1 MTDDARAA
9 TAVASDG
16 TYERR
21 RPSLNADSYTKIPRA
36 NFVCV
41 RVRQVYVRVLFLS
54 VCARVSVCTCVCAKQ
69 RVACDPVILILPC
82 WRVRQRVCVRTSP
95 RACVRARVRARFI
108 F

>member
-1 MTDDARAA
+1 MRLMKYCDARAA

-41 RVRQVYVRVLFLS
+41 RVR
-54 VCARVSVCTCVCAKQ
+54 
-69 RVACDPVILILPC
+69 
-82 WRVRQRVCVRTSP
+82 VRTC
-95 RACVRARVRARFI
+95 ACVRMRVHVRMRVNV
-108 F
+108 